1 MDESSNGYFSP
12 WRKTTIIALVDYTT
26 SFLDISQLP
35 DKLFSMVVIHVKQ
48 LFSKY
53 GIPKVVIS
61 NNGPKFTANTFKTF
75 SKQWDL
81 NIPPQVHKS
90 KGQFK
95 QLRKASKNN

>member
-12 WRKTTIIALVDYTT
+12 WRKTVTIALVDYTT

-35 DKLFSMVVIHVKQ
+35 DKFFAMVVIPVKH

-53 GIPKVVIS
+53 CIPKVVIS
-61 NNGPKFTANTFKTF
+61 DNGPKFTANTFKTF

-81 NIPPQVHKS
+81 NIPTQVHTLSQK
-90 KGQFK
+90 
-95 QLRKASKNN
+95 